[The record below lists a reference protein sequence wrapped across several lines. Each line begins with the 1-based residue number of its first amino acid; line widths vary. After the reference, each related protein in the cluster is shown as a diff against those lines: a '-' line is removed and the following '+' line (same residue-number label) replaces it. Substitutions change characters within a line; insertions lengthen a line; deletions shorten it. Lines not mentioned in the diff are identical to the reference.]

1 MKEPVDRGKRQEKKM
16 NIKSSCSA
24 ELYLQGKKTRNFQRK
39 LNFALID
46 MIKQLY
52 SSNATNTFFS

>member
-1 MKEPVDRGKRQEKKM
+1 MEAPVAGEWEKM
-16 NIKSSCSA
+16 NIKSSCGV
-24 ELYLQGKKTRNFQRK
+24 ELHSQRKKNQDFQRK

-52 SSNATNTFFS
+52 SSNVTNAFLG

>member
-1 MKEPVDRGKRQEKKM
+1 MEAPVAREAKDRKKM

-24 ELYLQGKKTRNFQRK
+24 ELYLQGKKTQNFQRK
-39 LNFALID
+39 LNFALIG